1 MNFDSFVWRSCIG
14 PSTQYLTSLPSCLLY
29 VFFLLNL
36 EILFSG
42 HTTPDI
48 GVFKN
53 QHLDLVVS
61 NIQEDHWGYWP
72 TASAGPWMG
81 SFIYF
86 NFANFDPPQ
95 PAEFKMCIVA
105 QGTND
110 EVVLDNF
117 SWGMY
122 EGGYGT
128 RPTEYH
134 KGEGLRGK
142 LLMDVGQVGSYDLWP
157 NKDDSNVVLTC
168 EDGSSVPCPAG
179 VKTSFWSGN
188 GVIEEGDQSPPFKMT
203 DAQKQRSVIF
213 DFHKTSCWNF
223 TFEQYCPVEDPGY
236 TGDFEGCRRHNK
248 EAFYFISGSD
258 LYPPPPPPS
267 CPDDVTMI
275 KTVGVTTIDV
285 SKAVTIVKQD
295 TTTVTVNLRNVWSN
309 SGDTIDHIFYQH
321 KVNDFDTQC
330 FEESDVSGD
339 TLLSDVTSS
348 GDITIQC
355 SKVKPF
361 ATLKVCVADNDL
373 DATGDDASVPACCNA
388 DFPPTPTVCYLIAIN
403 CKTACPV
410 LLEGKRSLRG
420 DIKTNTIDM

>member
-1 MNFDSFVWRSCIG
+1 
-14 PSTQYLTSLPSCLLY
+14 
-29 VFFLLNL
+29 
-36 EILFSG
+36 LFSG
-42 HTTPDI
+42 HTTPDV

-72 TASAGPWMG
+72 TATAGPWMG

-86 NFANFDPPQ
+86 NFDNFEPPQ

-105 QGTND
+105 QNTTD

-128 RPTEYH
+128 RPTKYH

-142 LLMDVGQVGSYDLWP
+142 LLMDVGQVGSYNLWP

-188 GVIEEGDQSPPFKMT
+188 GVIEEGDQSPTFKMT

-236 TGDFEGCRRHNK
+236 TCRHNK
-248 EAFYFISGSD
+248 EAFYFISGLD
-258 LYPPPPPPS
+258 LCRDVPGFEFAPKTTKPNRMKNCKWVGKRVHRCTKKKYLGKTMNFY
-267 CPDDVTMI
+267 CPDSC
-275 KTVGVTTIDV
+275 G
-285 SKAVTIVKQD
+285 
-295 TTTVTVNLRNVWSN
+295 LC
-309 SGDTIDHIFYQH
+309 G
-321 KVNDFDTQC
+321 
-330 FEESDVSGD
+330 
-339 TLLSDVTSS
+339 
-348 GDITIQC
+348 
-355 SKVKPF
+355 
-361 ATLKVCVADNDL
+361 
-373 DATGDDASVPACCNA
+373 
-388 DFPPTPTVCYLIAIN
+388 
-403 CKTACPV
+403 
-410 LLEGKRSLRG
+410 
-420 DIKTNTIDM
+420 